1 MSYQSFED
9 LIASMS
15 AEACDN
21 MRRAVETGK
30 WADGRVLT
38 REQKELCLQAVI
50 AWEQQNLPE
59 EQRTGYMEQACKS
72 SEEKPEEQ
80 PVILRGPGHYFS
92 VPRVCGKTELM
103 YSS

>member
-1 MSYQSFED
+1 MNYQSFED

-15 AEACDN
+15 PEACDN

-50 AWEQQNLPE
+50 D
-59 EQRTGYMEQACKS
+59 RKS
-72 SEEKPEEQ
+72 
-80 PVILRGPGHYFS
+80 V
-92 VPRVCGKTELM
+92 V
-103 YSS
+103 

>member
-1 MSYQSFED
+1 MNYQSFED

-15 AEACDN
+15 PE
-21 MRRAVETGK
+21 
-30 WADGRVLT
+30 GRVLT

-80 PVILRGPGHYFS
+80 PVILRGPD
-92 VPRVCGKTELM
+92 TLQ
-103 YSS
+103 

>member
-15 AEACDN
+15 PEACDN

-50 AWEQQNLPE
+50 AWGMQTLTE
-59 EQRTGYMEQACKS
+59 EQRHEYT
-72 SEEKPEEQ
+72 
-80 PVILRGPGHYFS
+80 
-92 VPRVCGKTELM
+92 
-103 YSS
+103 